1 MKHAIAPVK
10 QDSPIETFTSKE
22 KQRSGTRFTISRL
35 WHPATS
41 IIAFAIVLYH
51 ICPAVYYWDSAE
63 LAVASYVLGIPHPPG
78 FPLYVVIGRLFTLL
92 PFGDIGFRLNLFSAV
107 ACAATVFVLSLTVS
121 SLLAGIKD
129 RWLSNSGR
137 ILTSGFLLVMVLCF
151 SSMTQAVRAE
161 VYYPNLLIIAT
172 ALYFLVRSD
181 DDIVLRNRTAA
192 LAFFL
197 LGLGTGLHHLTLFL
211 TVPGMLLLAR
221 SKGIEIGLKRLM
233 MLSFSFI
240 AGASIY
246 LFIPIRF
253 SAGPEY
259 SWGDPS
265 TIAGFWNILTSGDTS
280 IPVNIL
286 SIDHLIDLI
295 AFYVSTIYKQVGII
309 GITGAFIGL
318 FHIRKRNAAL
328 CRGLLSILVLNI
340 FSILFFEEYFY
351 GYKDL
356 HGYLLP
362 SIALTV
368 ILSILGWTI
377 FIETVYARIKDRP
390 EFNPKLLNIFSPA
403 AVSVLILLSIN
414 LSPYS
419 LKRNYSAK
427 DLSDQLSAPLDDNS
441 VVLCSSINS
450 KFLMDY
456 AVCSNADGADP
467 KIFDIGSMQR
477 EWYMENISNELSIP
491 PGSKTNAGTV
501 IDAIIARYAN
511 NLYFEFS
518 PALIPLAGFLVPEGL
533 LYRFGH
539 SGGAKNAG
547 TNLNKFPLTEGDIES
562 ERVYAEWLM
571 SRGLYFYSNR
581 EKSKADSCFAVLA
594 KMDPDAVDIIGKY
607 ELQIDRMLKK

>member
-1 MKHAIAPVK
+1 MKQAIAPVK
-10 QDSPIETFTSKE
+10 QDSPIETFTNKE
-22 KQRSGTRFTISRL
+22 KRRSGARFTISSP
-35 WHPATS
+35 WHLATS
-41 IIAFAIVLYH
+41 VIALAIVLYH
-51 ICPAVYYWDSAE
+51 ICPTVYYWDSAE

-92 PFGDIGFRLNLFSAV
+92 PFADIGFRLNLFSVV

-121 SLLAGIKD
+121 SLLVGIKD
-129 RWLSNSGR
+129 RRPSNFGR
-137 ILTSGFLLVMVLCF
+137 IITSGFLLAMVLCF

-181 DDIVLRNRTAA
+181 EETALRNRTAV

-197 LGLGTGLHHLTLFL
+197 LGLGTGIHHLTLLL
-211 TVPGMLLLAR
+211 TIPGMLLLAR
-221 SKGIEIGLKRLM
+221 SKCGEMGFKRLM

-253 SAGPEY
+253 SAGAEY
-259 SWGDPS
+259 CWGDPS
-265 TIAGFWNILTSGDTS
+265 TLTGFWSILTSGDTS
-280 IPVNIL
+280 IPADIF

-309 GITGAFIGL
+309 GITGALIGF
-318 FHIRKRNAAL
+318 FHIWKRNAAL
-328 CRGLLSILVLNI
+328 FRGLLSILVLNT
-340 FSILFFEEYFY
+340 FSILFFEDYFY

-368 ILSILGWTI
+368 IVSILGWII
-377 FIETVYARIKDRP
+377 FIEAAYVRIKDHP
-390 EFNPKLLNIFSPA
+390 EFNPKLLNIFSLS

-419 LKRNYSAK
+419 LKGNYSAK

-441 VVLCSSINS
+441 VVLCGSINS
-450 KFLMDY
+450 KFLLDY
-456 AVCSNADGADP
+456 AVYSKADRADP
-467 KIFDIGSMQR
+467 KIIDIGSMQR
-477 EWYMENISNELSIP
+477 EWYLEKVFNELSIP

-501 IDAIIARYAN
+501 VDAIIARYKN

-518 PALIPLAGFLVPEGL
+518 PALIPLAALLIPDGL

-547 TNLNKFPLTEGDIES
+547 TDLNKFPMAEGDIES
-562 ERVYAEWLM
+562 ERIYAEWLM

-581 EKSKADSCFAVLA
+581 EKSKADSCFSVLTN
-594 KMDPDAVDIIGKY
+594 MDPDAADIIGKY
-607 ELQIDRMLKK
+607 ESQIDRTLKK